1 MRRGCVP
8 LYLALLTIT
17 VLLFLSPTIAWRPWP
32 HNKTKVQ
39 LDSIFG
45 DSKKFES
52 SSKFVH
58 LKYHIG
64 PVLTANITVH
74 AIWYGAWQHNQKKI
88 IREFINLISIVD
100 SWHTSVLGWQSI
112 IQMYTNK
119 IGVNISRM
127 VHLGQEKNDRFY
139 LHGKSLTHLSIQRM
153 IKSAITAKSKLF
165 PVNAKSGLYLLLTSN
180 DVVVQNFCRQVC
192 GFHYFTLQSIV
203 GYTLP

>member
-1 MRRGCVP
+1 MKMRRGCVP

-39 LDSIFG
+39 LDSIYG

-88 IREFINLISIVD
+88 IREFINSISIVN
-100 SWHTSVLGWQSI
+100 SWHTSVLDVSNQSWGTRFHKCGWGTLRSSVQACVHTRSPYQI
-112 IQMYTNK
+112 
-119 IGVNISRM
+119 ISRGLSRKSQPM
-127 VHLGQEKNDRFY
+127 V
-139 LHGKSLTHLSIQRM
+139 T
-153 IKSAITAKSKLF
+153 
-165 PVNAKSGLYLLLTSN
+165 
-180 DVVVQNFCRQVC
+180 
-192 GFHYFTLQSIV
+192 
-203 GYTLP
+203 

>member
-8 LYLALLTIT
+8 LYLALLTII
-17 VLLFLSPTIAWRPWP
+17 VLLFLSPTIAWCPWP

-88 IREFINLISIVD
+88 IREFINSIAVPD
-100 SWHTSVLGWQSI
+100 YIPGLKPLKS
-112 IQMYTNK
+112 TNGD
-119 IGVNISRM
+119 IGVDGM
-127 VHLGQEKNDRFY
+127 VSVIGHGIRWRFLVQWVWNRVVNYCSGPNGLDQNSNTITVGPSPHSLLFFVYLGLF
-139 LHGKSLTHLSIQRM
+139 LFFFFFGVF
-153 IKSAITAKSKLF
+153 IKWEF
-165 PVNAKSGLYLLLTSN
+165 
-180 DVVVQNFCRQVC
+180 
-192 GFHYFTLQSIV
+192 GFW
-203 GYTLP
+203 

>member
-88 IREFINLISIVD
+88 IREFINSISKKKKLD
-100 SWHTSVLGWQSI
+100 L
-112 IQMYTNK
+112 N
-119 IGVNISRM
+119 R
-127 VHLGQEKNDRFY
+127 RF
-139 LHGKSLTHLSIQRM
+139 LAH
-153 IKSAITAKSKLF
+153 F
-165 PVNAKSGLYLLLTSN
+165 GLR
-180 DVVVQNFCRQVC
+180 CE
-192 GFHYFTLQSIV
+192 QSIV